1 MYKTPIL
8 LIGIDLISSS
18 IINIPFS
25 LMFET
30 SLILRIQ
37 LIHIFNVKAV
47 VLL

>member
-1 MYKTPIL
+1 MFKTPIL
-8 LIGIDLISSS
+8 LIGIDLIFSNV
-18 IINIPFS
+18 INISFS

-30 SLILRIQ
+30 PLILGIQ